1 MEEFTEM
8 EISARNTLKGRV
20 KHIVQG
26 AVNTEV
32 IIELPNGIEVVSIIT
47 KESAE
52 RLNLSDGKE
61 VYAVIKASDVMV
73 ATD

>member
-1 MEEFTEM
+1 MN
-8 EISARNTLKGRV
+8 ISARNTLKGKVKRV
-20 KHIVQG
+20 THG

-47 KESAE
+47 KNSAE
-52 RLNLSDGKE
+52 RLNLASGKG
-61 VYAVIKASDVMV
+61 VYAVIKASDVMI